1 MKESERSNGDKE
13 REPQP
18 YARAARF
25 SDRRI
30 AGRSYNRLQR
40 LIHQS
45 DAELSAFRFQLSNIW
60 HVAAVGPFAPP
71 APLLTRI
78 ESSLSRGE
86 ATELPEA
93 VVRLLLELRQRALRP
108 GTTWMEGHYDPGRP
122 IQ

>member
-1 MKESERSNGDKE
+1 MKESERSNADKE
-13 REPQP
+13 QEPQP

-25 SDRRI
+25 SDRQS

-40 LIHQS
+40 VIHRS
-45 DAELSAFRFQLSNIW
+45 DAELSAFRFQLSDVW
-60 HVAAVGPFAPP
+60 HVAAVGPFVPSA
-71 APLLTRI
+71 ALAKRV
-78 ESSLSRGE
+78 ESLLSRGE
-86 ATELPEA
+86 AVELPEV